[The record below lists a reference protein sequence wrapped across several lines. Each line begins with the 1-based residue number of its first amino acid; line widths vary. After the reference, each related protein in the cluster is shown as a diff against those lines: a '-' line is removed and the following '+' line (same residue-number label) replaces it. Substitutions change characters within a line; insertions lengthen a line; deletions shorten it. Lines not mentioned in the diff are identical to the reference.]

1 MFSQGYYLPFSPAF
15 HQVPF
20 QGAFPSTA
28 PGETAVVV
36 PATATE
42 KKKNRWSETEEKIL
56 IEVYGENEERLK
68 YKAYSV
74 LVFREIRK
82 FSFHHSSTKL
92 PLRRVSNQSW
102 FLGKNHARLALR
114 IIRNGR

>member
-1 MFSQGYYLPFSPAF
+1 MFSQGYYL
-15 HQVPF
+15 
-20 QGAFPSTA
+20 

-68 YKAYSV
+68 YKAYSSP
-74 LVFREIRK
+74 E
-82 FSFHHSSTKL
+82 
-92 PLRRVSNQSW
+92 W
-102 FLGKNHARLALR
+102 
-114 IIRNGR
+114 

>member
-15 HQVPF
+15 HLVPF
-20 QGAFPSTA
+20 QGALPSTT

-56 IEVYGENEERLK
+56 IEVYGENEERLCISQFQQCPFSPPPPGNSG
-68 YKAYSV
+68 AFSRT
-74 LVFREIRK
+74 FHPGDRK
-82 FSFHHSSTKL
+82 H
-92 PLRRVSNQSW
+92 
-102 FLGKNHARLALR
+102 
-114 IIRNGR
+114 

>member
-15 HQVPF
+15 PQVPF
-20 QGAFPSTA
+20 QGALPSTA

-68 YKAYSV
+68 Y
-74 LVFREIRK
+74 R
-82 FSFHHSSTKL
+82 
-92 PLRRVSNQSW
+92 
-102 FLGKNHARLALR
+102 ALR
-114 IIRNGR
+114 ILVSSFAK